1 MERRNNENVETT
13 ANETIGI
20 LETLT
25 EVPTKPEDV
34 VPLNIDKALAS
45 YTEAERKEIMDLA
58 NQIDAKKVDNLMNYA
73 SNVLLGTFEASG
85 EFLKN
90 EKGSTADQEVIKK
103 VIELS
108 QKAGDSNED
117 FNLALKEPS
126 LFQKFLLKLSKGA
139 RKERMEKI
147 QESAVTNYQLLTE
160 LKKSCESWIEML
172 VEAMSEISVSGKND
186 VEQAILLE
194 KYIVAGKIAEKRI
207 REETSEIQKNA
218 QETGLQKYE
227 QEYTIVKEGY
237 DIFEI
242 TMANLEKS
250 RVMYRLSIGQ
260 LALIKK
266 SNRNVQIAIRTQVN
280 NSMALMAQQLRN
292 AVLNAKTKE
301 VLEGQKTMT
310 RLNDELIKDISTSIG
325 MTAEDTEKILYTT
338 FYNTDAAKK
347 AVETVI
353 NSCNE
358 IQKVAEEML
367 PKMKAE
373 TEEINKLIEQ
383 LEPAITKIATN
394 KETTATLNE
403 KPASSGAGSNTGLKF

>member
-90 EKGSTADQEVIKK
+90 EKGSAADQEVIKK

-172 VEAMSEISVSGKND
+172 VEAMGEISVSGKND

-194 KYIVAGKIAEKRI
+194 KYIIAGKIAEKRI
-207 REETSEIQKNA
+207 REEISEIQKNA

-227 QEYTIVKEGY
+227 QEYAIVKEGY

-260 LALIKK
+260 LA
-266 SNRNVQIAIRTQVN
+266 
-280 NSMALMAQQLRN
+280 
-292 AVLNAKTKE
+292 
-301 VLEGQKTMT
+301 
-310 RLNDELIKDISTSIG
+310 
-325 MTAEDTEKILYTT
+325 
-338 FYNTDAAKK
+338 
-347 AVETVI
+347 
-353 NSCNE
+353 
-358 IQKVAEEML
+358 
-367 PKMKAE
+367 
-373 TEEINKLIEQ
+373 
-383 LEPAITKIATN
+383 
-394 KETTATLNE
+394 
-403 KPASSGAGSNTGLKF
+403 

>member
-194 KYIVAGKIAEKRI
+194 KYIIAGKIAEKRI
-207 REETSEIQKNA
+207 REEISEIQKNA

-227 QEYTIVKEGY
+227 QEYAIVKEGY

-266 SNRNVQIAIRTQVN
+266 ATEMS
-280 NSMALMAQQLRN
+280 
-292 AVLNAKTKE
+292 
-301 VLEGQKTMT
+301 
-310 RLNDELIKDISTSIG
+310 RLQS
-325 MTAEDTEKILYTT
+325 
-338 FYNTDAAKK
+338 
-347 AVETVI
+347 
-353 NSCNE
+353 
-358 IQKVAEEML
+358 
-367 PKMKAE
+367 
-373 TEEINKLIEQ
+373 
-383 LEPAITKIATN
+383 
-394 KETTATLNE
+394 
-403 KPASSGAGSNTGLKF
+403 GLK

>member
-73 SNVLLGTFEASG
+73 SNVLLGTFDACG

-90 EKGSTADQEVIKK
+90 EKGSAADQEVIKK

-194 KYIVAGKIAEKRI
+194 KYIIAGKIAEKRI
-207 REETSEIQKNA
+207 REEISEIQKNA

-227 QEYTIVKEGY
+227 QEYAIVKEGY

-301 VLEGQKTMT
+301 VLEGQKAMT
-310 RLNDELIKDISTSIG
+310 RLNDELIKEISTSIG

-373 TEEINKLIEQ
+373 TEEITKMIEQ
-383 LEPAITKIATN
+383 LEPAVTKIATN

>member
-1 MERRNNENVETT
+1 MEDLKMERRNNENVETT
-13 ANETIGI
+13 ANEAIGI

-25 EVPTKPEDV
+25 EVPTV

-58 NQIDAKKVDNLMNYA
+58 NQIDVRKVDNLMNYA
-73 SNVLLGTFEASG
+73 SNVLLGTFDSCG

-90 EKGSTADQEVIKK
+90 EKGSAADQEVIKK

-172 VEAMSEISVSGKND
+172 VEAMGEISISGKND

-194 KYIVAGKIAEKRI
+194 KYIIAGKIAEKRI
-207 REETSEIQKNA
+207 REEISEIQKNA

-227 QEYTIVKEGY
+227 QEYAIVKEGY

-292 AVLNAKTKE
+292 AVLNAQNQRSF
-301 VLEGQKTMT
+301 G
-310 RLNDELIKDISTSIG
+310 R
-325 MTAEDTEKILYTT
+325 TESY
-338 FYNTDAAKK
+338 DA
-347 AVETVI
+347 
-353 NSCNE
+353 S
-358 IQKVAEEML
+358 
-367 PKMKAE
+367 
-373 TEEINKLIEQ
+373 
-383 LEPAITKIATN
+383 
-394 KETTATLNE
+394 
-403 KPASSGAGSNTGLKF
+403 

>member
-194 KYIVAGKIAEKRI
+194 KYIIAGKIDEKRI
-207 REETSEIQKNA
+207 REEISEIQKNA

-227 QEYTIVKEGY
+227 QEYAIVKEGY

-301 VLEGQKTMT
+301 VLEGQKAMT
-310 RLNDELIKDISTSIG
+310 RLNDELIKEISTSIG

-383 LEPAITKIATN
+383 LEPAVTKIATN